1 VKFFNIKSTSGID
14 RMGVGVLVAIVE
26 ILVPYVVARVA
37 RVRGSAERL
46 NNNVCN
52 NGLMV
57 RYFSWGG

>member
-1 VKFFNIKSTSGID
+1 
-14 RMGVGVLVAIVE
+14 MGVGVLVAIVE

-46 NNNVCN
+46 NNNACN